1 MPIDSKFGK
10 ELSEHFGRFNDSSS
24 NDISFQLPHAE
35 VDFPVLDVNVVSRQ
49 FQKVRKGVAC
59 GSDGIAWWIFK
70 YFPNE
75 LATVYTYIYQES
87 ILRSEIP
94 SLWKT
99 ALTSPVPKVK
109 IPKCVNDFRPID
121 LASIAF
127 NSFQKIMLPE
137 LMDRVDQIGDNMQFA
152 YRKGVSC
159 IDAVLVLIH
168 DIVSHLNS
176 KETTISKVL
185 FLDFSSAFNT
195 VLPNQLLRDLST
207 FVDKPWF
214 IYWLEHFL
222 HGWTR
227 KIKLDKGL
235 SELSKIDVGVPQG
248 GPLSAILFTI
258 YTNEIRSNESLSVVK
273 YADDTALSCK
283 ISKNSYNRDQISYQQ
298 AVNDIV
304 STCNEKNLLLNPTK
318 SKEMCFANV
327 NIKHEGL
334 LTSKSQSV
342 SIQGSNVERTSHT
355 KYLGVCIDDRLTFS
369 PHVSNVMSKVYFVVS
384 GLAYIVS
391 FFNEAAKES
400 VFKSVILPHLI
411 YAVPVWYHF
420 ILQRDKDRIVKFLKF
435 TKKVLHLDY
444 QYMKLT
450 VNAAA
455 KAEFIRMATKIYDD
469 KCHPLHASLRSL
481 NVQSGRSLRNPN
493 ILPKYRIQLF
503 KNSFLYRAAVYIQSK
518 TLDDLL

>member
-1 MPIDSKFGK
+1 M
-10 ELSEHFGRFNDSSS
+10 
-24 NDISFQLPHAE
+24 
-35 VDFPVLDVNVVSRQ
+35 
-49 FQKVRKGVAC
+49 
-59 GSDGIAWWIFK
+59 
-70 YFPNE
+70 
-75 LATVYTYIYQES
+75 
-87 ILRSEIP
+87 
-94 SLWKT
+94 
-99 ALTSPVPKVK
+99 
-109 IPKCVNDFRPID
+109 
-121 LASIAF
+121 
-127 NSFQKIMLPE
+127 
-137 LMDRVDQIGDNMQFA
+137 
-152 YRKGVSC
+152 
-159 IDAVLVLIH
+159 LVLIH

-214 IYWLEHFL
+214 IYWLEYFL

-304 STCNEKNLLLNPTK
+304 SMCNEKNLLLNPTK

-342 SIQGSNVERTSHT
+342 SIQGSRGGIWC
-355 KYLGVCIDDRLTFS
+355 L
-369 PHVSNVMSKVYFVVS
+369 KV
-384 GLAYIVS
+384 GGQIWDT
-391 FFNEAAKES
+391 
-400 VFKSVILPHLI
+400 I
-411 YAVPVWYHF
+411 
-420 ILQRDKDRIVKFLKF
+420 
-435 TKKVLHLDY
+435 
-444 QYMKLT
+444 
-450 VNAAA
+450 
-455 KAEFIRMATKIYDD
+455 
-469 KCHPLHASLRSL
+469 
-481 NVQSGRSLRNPN
+481 
-493 ILPKYRIQLF
+493 
-503 KNSFLYRAAVYIQSK
+503 
-518 TLDDLL
+518 